1 MGRLHLFE
9 FGDQAWLPGQFRD
22 AMTSYLRVAY
32 AMTPF
37 PRLWAERLM
46 FLLAEFGDR
55 GIVDLGSGAAGPVP
69 LVLAELNKSG
79 LAPHVTLTDLHPH
92 PSCLNAET
100 PMRALLTYWPDPVDA
115 RQVPESLSGILTL
128 FTVFHHFS
136 PGMAHSILK
145 NALDQ
150 RRPIC
155 VFEGTSR
162 TPGAIASALLI
173 PLLVLILT
181 PLIRPVSWTQIVF
194 TYLLPILPV
203 LMFWDGLV
211 SQLRTYS
218 IEELTRMTDD
228 LRAPDYRWEMGL
240 IQAPRLPAGMPYL
253 IGRPVI
259 AKERGKM

>member
-9 FGDQAWLPGQFRD
+9 FGDQAWLPTQFRD

-32 AMTPF
+32 RMTPF

-46 FLLAEFGDR
+46 YLLPEFGDR

-69 LVLAELNKSG
+69 LVLVELNKSG

-92 PSCLNAET
+92 PSCLNSET

-115 RQVPESLSGILTL
+115 AHVPDSLSGILTL
-128 FTVFHHFS
+128 FAVFHHFS
-136 PGMAHSILK
+136 PAQAHSILK
-145 NALDQ
+145 NAFDQ
-150 RRPIC
+150 RRTIC

-162 TPGAIASALLI
+162 TPGAIASAVLI
-173 PLLVLILT
+173 PLLVLSMT
-181 PLIRPVSWTQIVF
+181 PLIRPISWTQIGF
-194 TYLLPILPV
+194 TYLLPILPL

-218 IEELTRMTDD
+218 VDELTRMTSD
-228 LRAPDYRWEMGL
+228 LRSPDYLWEKGL

-259 AKERGKM
+259 AKQR